1 MSNQNDKLV
10 IVETGVGCM
19 TQQSASEAAKDAIE
33 KSEVIKFPDNGDIVT
48 LDSNGNETIIKGF

>member
-1 MSNQNDKLV
+1 
-10 IVETGVGCM
+10 M

-48 LDSNGNETIIKGF
+48 LDSSGNETIIKGF